1 MVLDKWRNHDVILPK
16 VMIKP
21 GYELTLA
28 EAEADHMP
36 VSTQFDTRQNQFKIA
51 VCYHTELINR
61 FW

>member
-1 MVLDKWRNHDVILPK
+1 LSK
-16 VMIKP
+16 VIKP

-36 VSTQFDTRQNQFKIA
+36 VSTQFDTRQNQFKMA
-51 VCYHTELINR
+51 VHYHTELINR